1 MNKYIDDI
9 KNSNTFLGIELGS
22 TTIKLVL
29 INKDNEIIAAGK
41 HIWENKL
48 KDGVWTYSVSEVE
61 NGLKQAYSDL
71 KVKLLKE
78 YGVSPTLYGAIGI
91 SAMMHGYIA
100 LDKNDELLVP
110 FRTWRNTMT
119 EQATEEL
126 NQLFQFNIPQRWS
139 AAHLYQAILNN
150 EQHTKNVSKVMTLAA
165 YVHYR
170 LTGDFVL
177 GVGDASGMFPI
188 DSKTHDYNEE
198 MANKF
203 NKLLKSKGLSYEIKD
218 IFPKVMVAG
227 ECAGRLNAVG
237 AKMLDDDLMP
247 GIPMCPPEG
256 DAGTGMVATNSIAP
270 STGNVSAGTSIFAM
284 IVLEKAISNYYKELD
299 IVTTPEGFDVAMV
312 HCNNCS
318 SDIDAWARM
327 FSQFAQKIGV
337 DINPYKVLDVM
348 FEAADDDVDYS
359 GVLNFNYLSGEHIT
373 GLAAGRPMLVRKPDA
388 DFSFSTLSKAQIY
401 STLATLKIGFDILFE
416 NEGVKINKLMGHG
429 GFFKS
434 PFGAK
439 AMAAASNASV
449 SVMQS
454 AGEGGAYGIA
464 ILAAY
469 MMQGDK
475 KSLAEY
481 LDENVFNNALL
492 HTTNP
497 SEKEIH
503 AFAKFLDLFKKG
515 IAVQKCA
522 VDYLT

>member
-29 INKDNEIIAAGK
+29 INTDNEIIAAGK

-48 KDGVWTYSVSEVE
+48 IDGVWTYSVSEVE

-71 KVKLLKE
+71 KAKSLKE
-78 YGVSPTLYGAIGI
+78 YGVAPTSYGAIGI
-91 SAMMHGYIA
+91 SAMMHGYIV

-139 AAHLYQAILNN
+139 VAHLYQAILND
-150 EQHTKNVSKVMTLAA
+150 EQHIKNVSKVMTLAA

-188 DSKTHDYNEE
+188 DSKTHDYNKE

-203 NKLLKSKGLSYEIKD
+203 NKLLKSKGLRYEIKD

-227 ECAGRLNAVG
+227 EYAGILSAVG
-237 AKMLDDDLMP
+237 AKMLDDDLIP
-247 GIPMCPPEG
+247 GVPMCPPEG

-318 SDIDAWARM
+318 SDIDAWAKM

-337 DINPYKVLDVM
+337 DINPYKVLDIM
-348 FEAADDDVDYS
+348 FEAAADDVDYS

-373 GLAAGRPMLVRKPDA
+373 GLTAGRPMLVRKPDA

-416 NEGVKINKLMGHG
+416 NEGVKVTKLMGHG
-429 GFFKS
+429 GFFKA

-439 AMAAASNASV
+439 AMAAASNAAV

-464 ILAAY
+464 LLAAY
-469 MMQGDK
+469 MVQGGE

-481 LDENVFNNALL
+481 LDEKVFDSAIL

-503 AFAKFLDLFKKG
+503 AFAKFLDMFKKG